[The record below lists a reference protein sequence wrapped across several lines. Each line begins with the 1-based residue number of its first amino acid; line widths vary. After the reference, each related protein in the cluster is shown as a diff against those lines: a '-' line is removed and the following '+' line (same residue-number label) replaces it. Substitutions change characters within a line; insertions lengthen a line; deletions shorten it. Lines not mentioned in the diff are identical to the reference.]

1 MTVKVLTPDDPD
13 IFSEAV
19 ALATSYDLP
28 NNTRALGLWPQEK
41 EEASKLSRRQRSYV
55 YSKAESILS
64 KFGYPGKDCVLRTIC
79 EGAQQLSPAD
89 NILTEVVRVVL
100 AFPGD
105 HPAMDE
111 PREQWVYLGA
121 YNAGIQNYNCPDLYP
136 ACPFSLIGTLMSLR
150 PTV

>member
-64 KFGYPGKDCVLRTIC
+64 N
-79 EGAQQLSPAD
+79 AD
-89 NILTEVVRVVL
+89 TLFLLKLTL
-100 AFPGD
+100 ISK
-105 HPAMDE
+105 
-111 PREQWVYLGA
+111 L
-121 YNAGIQNYNCPDLYP
+121 
-136 ACPFSLIGTLMSLR
+136 SLISKLTLISKLSLI
-150 PTV
+150 TKLTLNSKLT